1 MENQRQLGT
10 AGVELSKTSA
20 VVKKALSY
28 RYLIRYTL
36 PNLGRGSARELIF
49 PLSRLG
55 RLLFTEGYSA
65 EMMKAIY
72 LQDSQ
77 PYGLFDRV
85 FLGYPLHRAIYHRLQ
100 ILNHL
105 IETELRRRLER
116 LVEDDIIAIMTAPS
130 GYAFDLFQPLERI
143 AQSNPKEIGAI
154 YMLASDLDPARRIQ
168 GELLRAARRAGIG
181 FEFVRGDLASA
192 HVRRQL
198 HCTAP
203 YDIVVFV
210 GLSTWMPRPYLVSHL
225 RLIREGLLAPGG
237 VMFADCFTP
246 GGFALAGKYLGYKA
260 NYYQPRE
267 FTSILAYCG
276 FAPGDIAWEH
286 SPEGISHVCAAR
298 VERRELRELGELKEL
313 D

>member
-1 MENQRQLGT
+1 MENQGQLGK

-20 VVKKALSY
+20 VVKKALSS
-28 RYLIRYTL
+28 RYLIRYAL
-36 PNLGRGSARELIF
+36 PNLGRGSARELAF

-55 RLLFTEGYSA
+55 RLLFKEGYSA

-77 PYGLFDRV
+77 PYGLFDRI
-85 FLGYPLHRAIYHRLQ
+85 FLGYPLHRAIYRRLQ
-100 ILNHL
+100 ILNRL
-105 IETELRRRLER
+105 IETELRQRLEELAER
-116 LVEDDIIAIMTAPS
+116 DIITIMTAPS

-143 AQSNPKEIGAI
+143 ARSNPKEIEAI
-154 YMLASDLDPARRIQ
+154 YVLASDLDPARRIQ
-168 GELLRAARRAGIG
+168 SELIQAARRAGIG

-198 HCTAP
+198 QCTAP

-210 GLSTWMPRPYLVSHL
+210 GLSTWMSRPHLVSHL
-225 RLIREGLLAPGG
+225 RLIREDLLASGG
-237 VMFADCFTP
+237 VLFADCFTP
-246 GGFALAGKYLGYKA
+246 GGFALTGKYLGYKA

-267 FTSILAYCG
+267 FTSILAYSG
-276 FAPGDIAWEH
+276 FAPGDVTWE
-286 SPEGISHVCAAR
+286 SGPEAINHVCVAR
-298 VERRELRELGELKEL
+298 MERRELRKLREL